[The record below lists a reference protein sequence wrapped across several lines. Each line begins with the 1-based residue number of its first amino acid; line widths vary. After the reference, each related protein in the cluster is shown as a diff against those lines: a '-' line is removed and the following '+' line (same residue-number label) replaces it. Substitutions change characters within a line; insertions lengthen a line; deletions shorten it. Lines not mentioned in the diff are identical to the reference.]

1 MMKKYMALFVL
12 LFFFIAIAVF
22 YKPIFPYPFK
32 CYGFTEYNLMFED
45 NKVQLNLSQD
55 LRVFDDQTGEI
66 SFNGRVIYNKKN
78 MIFNRKI
85 KLSDA
90 SRLDSN
96 TFKFTIKN
104 KVKSLT
110 DNTPDEILDVLL
122 DEYTASQHTLQID
135 LNEIMNGV
143 WVISTPTSF
152 ISVCHIY

>member
-1 MMKKYMALFVL
+1 
-12 LFFFIAIAVF
+12 
-22 YKPIFPYPFK
+22 
-32 CYGFTEYNLMFED
+32 MFED